1 MLLFSPIEI
10 VIKMLSKKN
19 DVLPCGFLT
28 TLHLEVSGRP
38 SASPSGTTLHLLAKH
53 RWKREKNIYWSN
65 SYENWGN
72 EWFKSIQIV
81 RNTSRK
87 IREILQTFFTIYPPD
102 AYSNLP
108 ASPFTLS
115 QIPVIKIL
123 PCIAL
128 REAKSVSGVK
138 ALSQT
143 LTWFSI
149 LFHYLKIP
157 QNCFANVP
165 LPLSWIV
172 LVQAK
177 TILLCGGEEEKIMR
191 LCMPLALRV
200 RGQALML
207 SGFLL

>member
-128 REAKSVSGVK
+128 REAKSVNGVK

-149 LFHYLKIP
+149 LFHYLNIP
-157 QNCFANVP
+157 RTVLPMSPYHYPRLYLCRPRPSCFVGGRGR
-165 LPLSWIV
+165 
-172 LVQAK
+172 K
-177 TILLCGGEEEKIMR
+177 LCGWTSAVHAT
-191 LCMPLALRV
+191 CP
-200 RGQALML
+200 
-207 SGFLL
+207 